1 MANAKLKDELQLQ
14 SIGVDNLMQ
23 RFSQQAKHYQKMV
36 RSFVSDVCLHRLAE
50 LDMFSLSQQKTENEI
65 LEQESHL
72 RLQEVSSMKKVQ
84 LMASRTIEKLKDEVV
99 REEQEWKDQANKA
112 IEDLRQE
119 NMHLLK
125 LYESGQV

>member
-50 LDMFSLSQQKTENEI
+50 LNKIYLFHNRK
-65 LEQESHL
+65 L
-72 RLQEVSSMKKVQ
+72 RMRSSSK
-84 LMASRTIEKLKDEVV
+84 R
-99 REEQEWKDQANKA
+99 A
-112 IEDLRQE
+112 ISAFKRCRP
-119 NMHLLK
+119 
-125 LYESGQV
+125 